1 MPKRPDLSE
10 DGLRALRDARVYL
23 DWIRRQGLIVPRDEL
38 AAAGASGVSRDA
50 TANLPEAPTVAR
62 RAAEPPPA
70 MAGGP
75 VAADAPDQFAR
86 LRAAVESCRKC
97 ALGHQRKNAV
107 FGIGNPKARLVFIGE
122 APGATEDEQG
132 KPFVGAAGNL
142 LTRELKKH
150 GVERDEVFI
159 CNILKCRP
167 PGNRDPLPEE
177 IAACEPYLLE
187 QLRLIGPQML
197 CGLGRFAVMTLLKRQ
212 ISIMKIRGTWERY
225 EGLPLFVCLHP
236 AAVLHQPQS
245 RPLFEADIK
254 ALCEAYRRGT
264 P

>member
-1 MPKRPDLSE
+1 MCI
-10 DGLRALRDARVYL
+10 RDRF
-23 DWIRRQGLIVPRDEL
+23 
-38 AAAGASGVSRDA
+38 GV
-50 TANLPEAPTVAR
+50 
-62 RAAEPPPA
+62 
-70 MAGGP
+70 
-75 VAADAPDQFAR
+75 
-86 LRAAVESCRKC
+86 
-97 ALGHQRKNAV
+97 
-107 FGIGNPKARLVFIGE
+107 GNPKARLVFIGE

-236 AAVLHQPQS
+236 AAVLHQPQN

>member
-1 MPKRPDLSE
+1 MSKDERS
-10 DGLRALRDARVYL
+10 ALRDARVYL
-23 DWIRRQGLIVPRDEL
+23 EWIRRQGLLVPRDEL
-38 AAAGASGVSRDA
+38 
-50 TANLPEAPTVAR
+50 EA
-62 RAAEPPPA
+62 A
-70 MAGGP
+70 MASVASAPAVVGAQHADGLPSAPAGP
-75 VAADAPDQFAR
+75 PSPAAPARFAA
-86 LRAAVESCRKC
+86 LRAEVEACRKC
-97 ALGHQRKNAV
+97 SLGYQRKNAV
-107 FGIGNPKARLVFIGE
+107 FGVGNPKARLVFIGE

-142 LTRELKKH
+142 LTHELKKH

-167 PGNRDPLPEE
+167 PNNRDPLPEE

-197 CGLGRFAVMTLLKRQ
+197 CGLGRFAVMTLLKRE
-212 ISIMKIRGTWERY
+212 ITITKIRGTWQRY

-236 AAVLHQPQS
+236 AAVLHQPKN

-254 ALCEAYRRGT
+254 TLCEAYRRGA